1 MKYIRLLLCML
12 AVCFAFLLFTAC
24 SQKNIPQENVSQN
37 EGFGGEIFYFLG
49 SFIPSDARDA
59 DLITDEISSETVSV
73 EGIEEEVM
81 FAQCKKVVENYNCR
95 IVCQPGFGPYST
107 NAQFAAAY
115 AAGIQQ
121 GDFISTDNNTLL
133 DLYQSGLLVDLDS
146 IEALNLEDTEKW
158 GVYSLR
164 TATTS
169 RGVLYAIPM
178 QGSRYMPIFKSYNGA
193 FFYNSELYDTFDMD
207 MTPKEMV
214 EQGKISA
221 SHARTI
227 AVAQDPSALA
237 HQIIEKNISVAD
249 TEKMV
254 RGTARRSTSRAY
266 ASKTIDADT
275 VRDIES
281 KISAALKVP
290 VKLQERRG
298 GAGQIVLSFS
308 TRTQM
313 QELVDKLVADK
324 Q

>member
-1 MKYIRLLLCML
+1 MGRGLADLTQEMGNIPDISILTGAERVVVKQIPLAQIAPNPDQPRKTFTESELSDLAASIREKGVLQPILLRAVSGRPYMYEIVAGERRFRASKLAGLTEIPALIKQITPENAMEIALIENVQRENLNPIEESNAYKNIMEKCGYELSDVARLIGKSESYIR
-12 AVCFAFLLFTAC
+12 
-24 SQKNIPQENVSQN
+24 NIMR
-37 EGFGGEIFYFLG
+37 L
-49 SFIPSDARDA
+49 D
-59 DLITDEISSETVSV
+59 
-73 EGIEEEVM
+73 
-81 FAQCKKVVENYNCR
+81 
-95 IVCQPGFGPYST
+95 
-107 NAQFAAAY
+107 
-115 AAGIQQ
+115 
-121 GDFISTDNNTLL
+121 TLPP
-133 DLYQSGLLVDLDS
+133 DV
-146 IEALNLEDTEKW
+146 
-158 GVYSLR
+158 
-164 TATTS
+164 
-169 RGVLYAIPM
+169 
-178 QGSRYMPIFKSYNGA
+178 
-193 FFYNSELYDTFDMD
+193 
-207 MTPKEMV
+207 KEMV